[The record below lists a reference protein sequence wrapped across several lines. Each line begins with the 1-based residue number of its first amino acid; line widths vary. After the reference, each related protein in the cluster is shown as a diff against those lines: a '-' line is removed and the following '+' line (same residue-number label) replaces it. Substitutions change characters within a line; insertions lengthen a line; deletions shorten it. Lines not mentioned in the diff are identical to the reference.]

1 MRAALLLRVR
11 RADAV
16 GLFDVAAI
24 VADAAALREVA
35 EFLAGQT
42 LEVDVETVNFSLTF
56 PRYVYTSACL
66 PSAQCPVPIFPVT
79 LSHVGRC
86 KWNGC

>member
-1 MRAALLLRVR
+1 MRAVLLLRVR
-11 RADAV
+11 RADDV
-16 GLFDVAAI
+16 GLFDVAFI

-56 PRYVYTSACL
+56 PRCVHRVSPLFSIPA
-66 PSAQCPVPIFPVT
+66 T
-79 LSHVGRC
+79 LSHTS
-86 KWNGC
+86 